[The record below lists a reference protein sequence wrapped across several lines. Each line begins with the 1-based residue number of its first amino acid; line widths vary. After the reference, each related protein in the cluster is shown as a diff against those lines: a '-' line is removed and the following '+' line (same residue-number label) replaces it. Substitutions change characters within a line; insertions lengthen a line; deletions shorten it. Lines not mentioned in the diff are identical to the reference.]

1 MKNEEFMKKWKE
13 FQNKYFNNEIKIS
26 IEDFDFINKS
36 LEQAYNMII
45 EETQKKGV

>member
-13 FQNKYFNNEIKIS
+13 FQNKYFNNEIQIS
-26 IEDFDFINKS
+26 IEDFDFINKN
-36 LEQAYNMII
+36 LEQVYNMMI